1 MPLLN
6 DELVYDS
13 WIGEQPVVREYVGM
27 IVCARNDVCR
37 LVSLLEVEG
46 ENLNESGAIH

>member
-13 WIGEQPVVREYVGM
+13 WIGEQPVVREYVGK

-37 LVSLLEVEG
+37 LVSLLEVES